1 MNNQLV
7 HAKTRWLS
15 QRRGPFNAN
24 AANWTNVANSF
35 CGFRLIRVQGRW
47 QALSLVRTIR
57 RAWVSGLLIDKMP
70 SLLYPRI
77 MLDPSS
83 PLRTSFSP
91 AQRQIIDSPL
101 DSRLFV
107 SGPAGTG
114 KTSAGVARLAT
125 LLAQGIPAEQILVIT
140 PQRSLQE
147 PYLDVIRSPLR
158 SAGGEVTP
166 ATFGGLARRMVD
178 LFWPIAAEQAG
189 FGQSDQPPIFL
200 TLETAQYYMAHIV
213 RPLLDSGYFES
224 VTIDR
229 NRLYSQIIDNLNKSA
244 IIGFPYTEIS
254 ARLDSAY
261 FGEPAQRRIYADAQE
276 CANRFRSYC
285 LDHNLL
291 DFSLQLDIFANILWP
306 QEIVQDHLKNSYC
319 HLIYDNVEEDGPR
332 VHDIIREWLADFQSA
347 LLIYDE
353 GGGFRYF
360 LGADKDTALALS
372 ELCDQKIDLR
382 ESFVISEDV
391 ADLDNSLTQAI
402 SPDSASVIFPLSLE
416 ESTSDESDKIS
427 AFSIIQSR
435 FYPEL
440 LDIIANEVKQ
450 LIDAG
455 IPPSEIVI
463 LAPYLSDA
471 LRFSLTHRLETLQI
485 PWRTHRPSRS
495 LRDEP
500 ASHALLTLAALAH
513 PHWNIR
519 PPKFDVAY
527 ALMQSVQGLDLIRAQ
542 LLTEIVYRQRDF
554 TLAAFDQIKPDMQER
569 ITYSIGERYSILRD
583 WINEYRVSSFLPLDH
598 FFRKIFGEVLSQP
611 GFGYHDNFDSVRVA
625 ASLVESVR
633 KFRIAMGPSLV
644 MKDRPDFD
652 FGREY
657 IAMLNDGVIA
667 ASYIE
672 SWRSEEKDAVL
683 VAPAHTFL
691 MMNQPVTIQFWLDP
705 GSSGWY
711 ERLSQPLTHPYV
723 LSRSW
728 SSDRAWSD
736 ADEVN
741 ASKEAM
747 ARLASGLLRRCRRR
761 IYLGLCDLSETG
773 YEQRGELLKAFQ
785 RVIQQASQ

>member
-1 MNNQLV
+1 
-7 HAKTRWLS
+7 
-15 QRRGPFNAN
+15 
-24 AANWTNVANSF
+24 
-35 CGFRLIRVQGRW
+35 
-47 QALSLVRTIR
+47 
-57 RAWVSGLLIDKMP
+57 
-70 SLLYPRI
+70 

-83 PLRTSFSP
+83 PLRTSFNLP
-91 AQRQIIDSPL
+91 QRQIIDSPL

-107 SGPAGTG
+107 SGPVGTG
-114 KTSAGVARLAT
+114 KTNAGVARLMHM
-125 LLAQGIPAEQILVIT
+125 LMQGVPAEQILVIT

-189 FGQSDQPPIFL
+189 FAQPDQPPIFL
-200 TLETAQYYMAHIV
+200 TLETAQYYMAYIV
-213 RPLLDSGYFES
+213 RPLIDSGYFES

-254 ARLDSAY
+254 TRLDSAY

-285 LDHNLL
+285 LAHNLL

-306 QEIVQDHLKNSYC
+306 QEIVKAHLKNLYR
-319 HLIYDNVEEDGPR
+319 HLIYDNIEEDGPR
-332 VHDIIREWLADFQSA
+332 AHDIIREWSADFQST

-372 ELCDQKIDLR
+372 ELCDQTIELR
-382 ESFVISEDV
+382 ESFVISEEV
-391 ADLDNSLTQAI
+391 AELDNSLSQAI
-402 SPDSASVIFPLSLE
+402 SPNSTSVVFPLSLE
-416 ESTSDESDKIS
+416 GNTKNERDKIS

-440 LDIIANEVKQ
+440 LDVIAKEVKQ
-450 LIDAG
+450 LIDAD
-455 IPPSEIVI
+455 IPPSEIVV

-500 ASHALLTLAALAH
+500 ASHAMLTLAALAH
-513 PHWNIR
+513 PHWNIH

-527 ALMQSVQGLDLIRAQ
+527 ALMQSIQGLDLIRAQ
-542 LLTEIVYRQRDF
+542 LLTEIVYRQRNF
-554 TLAAFDQIKPDMQER
+554 TLEAFDGIKADMQER
-569 ITYSIGERYSILRD
+569 ITYSIGNRFSMIRD
-583 WINEYRVSSFLPLDH
+583 WLITYRESMPLPLDH
-598 FFRKIFGEVLSQP
+598 FFRRIFGEVLSQP
-611 GFGYHDNFDSVRVA
+611 GFGYHENFDSVRVA

-633 KFRIAMGPSLV
+633 KFRIAMEPSLV

-657 IAMLNDGVIA
+657 FAMLNDGVIA

-672 SWRSEEKDAVL
+672 SWRSEEKETVL

-723 LSRSW
+723 LSRNW
-728 SSDRAWSD
+728 SSGQVWSD
-736 ADEVN
+736 ADEVL

-747 ARLASGLLRRCRRR
+747 ARLVSGLLRRCRGH
-761 IYLGLCDLSETG
+761 IYLGLSDLSETG
-773 YEQRGELLKAFQ
+773 FEQRGELLKAFQ
-785 RVIQQASQ
+785 RVIQKTSQ